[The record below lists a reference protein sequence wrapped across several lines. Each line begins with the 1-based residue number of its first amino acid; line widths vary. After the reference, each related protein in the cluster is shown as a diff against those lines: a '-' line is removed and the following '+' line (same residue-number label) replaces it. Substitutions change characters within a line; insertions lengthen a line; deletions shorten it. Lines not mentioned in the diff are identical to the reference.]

1 MGRSYRKKLSAL
13 ERLVE
18 ASVLALPDFEK
29 NFQFECAA
37 SNVGI
42 GAVLMQEGRPIAY
55 LSEKLNE
62 SKLQYSTY
70 EKELNAVIH
79 ALQHWEDYL
88 VGWNLF
94 FILTLKLYVSFRH
107 KRS

>member
-1 MGRSYRKKLSAL
+1 MKSK
-13 ERLVE
+13 LVE
-18 ASVLALPDFEK
+18 ASVLALPDFAK
-29 NFQFECAA
+29 IFQFECDA

-42 GAVLMQEGRPIAY
+42 GALLMQEGRPIAY

-70 EKELNAVIH
+70 EKELYAVIH
-79 ALQHWEDYL
+79 ALQHWEDYH

-94 FILTLKLYVSFRH
+94 FILTMKLYVSFRH